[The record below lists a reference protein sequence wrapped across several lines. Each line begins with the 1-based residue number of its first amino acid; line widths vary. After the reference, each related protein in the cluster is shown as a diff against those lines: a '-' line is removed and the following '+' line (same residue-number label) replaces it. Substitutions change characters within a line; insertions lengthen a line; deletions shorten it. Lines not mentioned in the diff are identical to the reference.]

1 MEFLIIE
8 LLTNT
13 ASFRNPEFQNFHK
26 TLSLPPPTTLIG
38 LAGAATGQSP
48 KAAQEFFEK
57 NEFYF
62 GVYGF
67 SFGKAKDTWKYTN
80 KVKGAELYNYHPNFG
95 GSVIAKEIL
104 FSNRFVVCFGSSNMD
119 ALNQLHN
126 AFENPK
132 FALTVGSSDSL
143 AFIKKIYR
151 TEVVSK
157 KRTFN
162 NCVIEGDVIDNV
174 LSNPNKSLEF
184 SIYQTA
190 EPIAYDLPTR
200 FNYSEDYGIRA
211 VSNVST
217 FSIITKEMKLNYD
230 VECVEYGNISIPIC
244 KL

>member
-1 MEFLIIE
+1 MKFLIIE
-8 LLTNT
+8 ILTNT

-26 TLSLPPPTTLIG
+26 TLPLPPPTTLIG
-38 LAGAATGQSP
+38 LAGAAMGLTP

-57 NEFYF
+57 SEFCF

-67 SFGKAKDTWKYTN
+67 SFGKAKDIWKYTN
-80 KVKGAELYNYHPNFG
+80 EVKGAKLYNHHPDFG
-95 GSVIAKEIL
+95 GSVITREIL
-104 FSNRFVVCFGSSNMD
+104 FSNRFVVCFGSNNQN
-119 ALNQLHN
+119 ALNQLN
-126 AFENPK
+126 TAFDNPK
-132 FALTVGSSDSL
+132 FALTVGNSDSL

-151 TEVVSK
+151 TEVVNK

-190 EPIAYDLPTR
+190 EPVVYDLPTR
-200 FNYSEDYGIRA
+200 FNYSEDYGIRS

-217 FSIITKEMKLNYD
+217 FSIITKEIKLNYD
-230 VECVEYGNISIPIC
+230 IECVEYGNISIPIC